1 MSIERVRPVPGAV
14 ALLEVCA
21 FPGPEEIP
29 RVLFG
34 QQLDVSSG
42 ELAVLADDP
51 FALDEGVG
59 GLRRFGLI
67 KASDQTLTVH
77 RLVQQVIRS
86 QLTRKQQR
94 HRAAAVLRLVQAAF
108 PSDPVILA
116 AGQPLRRWWCAR
128 PYPSAA

>member
-1 MSIERVRPVPGAV
+1 
-14 ALLEVCA
+14 
-21 FPGPEEIP
+21 
-29 RVLFG
+29 VLFG

-77 RLVQQVIRS
+77 RLVQQVIRA

-94 HRAAAVLRLVQAAF
+94 HRAAAVLH
-108 PSDPVILA
+108 
-116 AGQPLRRWWCAR
+116 
-128 PYPSAA
+128 